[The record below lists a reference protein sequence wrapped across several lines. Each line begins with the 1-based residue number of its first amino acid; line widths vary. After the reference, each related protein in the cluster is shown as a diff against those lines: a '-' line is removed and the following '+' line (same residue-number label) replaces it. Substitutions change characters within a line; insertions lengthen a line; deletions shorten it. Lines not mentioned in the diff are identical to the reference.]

1 MKSTITSY
9 YLSFATGIIEY
20 DHYTRE
26 CEFGILK
33 KNKKNNN
40 KKQEKSFGSVLLN
53 EECPKLISSITTSLG
68 IDHLGRK
75 TLPLLNVCREN
86 YFKASLYVWYLQY
99 WALCDA

>member
-9 YLSFATGIIEY
+9 YLSFATGTIEY

-33 KNKKNNN
+33 KNKKTTKKN
-40 KKQEKSFGSVLLN
+40 KKNLSAVFLLN
-53 EECPKLISSITTSLG
+53 EECPKLISSSTTSLG

-75 TLPLLNVCREN
+75 TIPLLNVCREN